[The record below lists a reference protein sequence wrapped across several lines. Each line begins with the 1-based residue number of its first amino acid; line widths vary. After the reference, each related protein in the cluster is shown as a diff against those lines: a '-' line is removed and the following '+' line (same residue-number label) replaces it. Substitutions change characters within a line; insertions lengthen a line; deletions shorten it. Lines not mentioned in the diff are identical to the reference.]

1 MQKNISRRKALQEGA
16 QKILLSGV
24 TLTVWS
30 KPLITSVVL
39 SAHAMTSICGE
50 AEVLGPWR
58 LEIFD
63 YQEPNIRTITFLAGG
78 TTDTSFIHEW
88 SISSDDVF
96 SMSQD
101 LNDWRFAGTFSAGCT
116 ELSGTYTR
124 LDIIDF
130 TTHTGTWQA
139 TKL

>member
-1 MQKNISRRKALQEGA
+1 MQKKISRRKALSLGT
-16 QKILLSGV
+16 QKLLLSGA

-30 KPLITSVVL
+30 KPLVTSVVL
-39 SAHAMTSICGE
+39 PAHAMTSICGE
-50 AEVLGPWR
+50 AEVLGAWR

-63 YQEPNIRTITFLAGG
+63 FQEPNIRAITFLAGG
-78 TTDTSFIHEW
+78 TTDISFIHEW
-88 SISSDDVF
+88 SVSADGVF

-101 LNDWRFAGTFSAGCT
+101 LNDWRFTGTFSAGCA

-124 LDIIDF
+124 LDIINF